1 MEISNA
7 EALGACKS
15 CGKAAIQEG
24 CIVAD
29 IEACREEMIVAPVCM
44 LPFLSSTSDQRPPK
58 VKVESSTNSKK
69 DSTFSTKKSGKS
81 GSTVIKTI
89 IKNEP
94 DLSRTAQRFLAHIKN
109 GIISV
114 DSLMHIEKCKKS
126 NVYKYLSELCLK
138 GYIDRQNKIVEFT
151 GGTNPERGGEGIH
164 RQRTTDRKPGQQHVE
179 GGAGPYMRAHSPQ
192 FRIQILHSDD
202 RYLPHIGDKYYDD
215 GNRILL
221 WEKVVEIYAGKD
233 KCWDA
238 ATVDEAVEK
247 SLDYFQRVIARIQNQ
262 NKIILLKNRS
272 QNIKIVKHHIGRV
285 NDELAKDV
293 IQKGDK
299 FHVYAEDGKLRLLVD
314 NSHEHPELEAV
325 HPSSAKPDMNIC
337 EKHYKDWLE
346 KDPPKSSELASAVD
360 KVALAVEKS
369 AQLFSMYIET
379 QRLKENQSQAPEK
392 NAGKFERQSKE
403 WDPNYG

>member
-1 MEISNA
+1 MVTKA
-7 EALGACKS
+7 KALQLCKTCPNLWKPRYCDYRVVEGA
-15 CGKAAIQEG
+15 ITET
-24 CIVAD
+24 
-29 IEACREEMIVAPVCM
+29 IVAPTCM
-44 LPFLSSTSDQRPPK
+44 LPLLSSTSEQRPLK

-81 GSTVIKTI
+81 GSTI

-126 NVYKYLSELCLK
+126 NVYKYLSELRLR

-151 GGTNPERGGEGIH
+151 GGTNPERGGEGVH
-164 RQRTTDRKPGQQHVE
+164 RQRTTERKTGQQHAE
-179 GGAGPYMRAHSPQ
+179 GGAEPYMRVHSPQ
-192 FRIQILHSDD
+192 YLIQILYSDD
-202 RYLPHIGDKYYDD
+202 RYLPHIGEEYYDD

-221 WEKVVEIYAGKD
+221 WEKVVEIYAGKN
-233 KCWDA
+233 KSWEA

-247 SLDYFQRVIARIQNQ
+247 SLDYFQRLIARIQNQ

-299 FHVYAEDGKLRLLVD
+299 FQVYAEDGKLRLLVD

-325 HPSSAKPDMNIC
+325 HPGTAKPDMNIC
-337 EKHYKDWLE
+337 EKHYKDWLD

-360 KVALAVEKS
+360 KALLATEIS
-369 AQLFSMYIET
+369 AKTLDMYLKT
-379 QRLKENQSQAPEK
+379 QMLKAEENQSQAPEK
-392 NAGKFERQSKE
+392 NAGKFERQPKE
-403 WDPNYG
+403 RDPSYA